1 MYKVCAFSD
10 GHGYLPEISEPF
22 DILLIAGDNVPLG
35 KQSGKTNTILW
46 YTSDFVN
53 WINKLPFKDEKSKV
67 YIIAGNHEV
76 ALERLPKDEMNAMW
90 NYISK
95 DTNNRVVYLQNQLSI
110 HDENIKIFG
119 TPYCKVFGR
128 WAYMAKPAMLDAY
141 YSAIPNDVDILL
153 THDAPYGTSDIC
165 FDHFYK
171 EHLGNTSL
179 KTAIEEKQPK
189 YCIHGHLH
197 TANHEVEKLGDTSV
211 ICVSLLN
218 EEYVPTF
225 EPFYFEI

>member
-22 DILLIAGDNVPLG
+22 DILLIAGDNIPLG
-35 KQSGKTNTILW
+35 KQSIIIETLLW
-46 YTSDFVN
+46 YTDNFVK
-53 WINKLPFKDEKSKV
+53 WINKLPFKDKKSKV
-67 YIIAGNHEV
+67 YVIAGNHEV
-76 ALERLPKDEMNAMW
+76 AMSKLSVDELNELW
-90 NYISK
+90 DYISEKTK
-95 DTNNRVVYLQNQLSI
+95 DRVIYLQNQLAI

-128 WAYMAKPAMLDAY
+128 WAYMARPETLKAY
-141 YSAIPNDVDILL
+141 YSAIPEDTDILL

-171 EHLGNTSL
+171 EHLGNVPL
-179 KTAIEEKQPK
+179 KEAIEEKQPK

-211 ICVSLLN
+211 ICVSLLD
-218 EEYVPTF
+218 EEYYPTF

>member
-10 GHGYLPEISEPF
+10 GHGYLPKISEPF
-22 DILLIAGDNVPLG
+22 DILLIAGDNVPLRN
-35 KQSGKTNTILW
+35 QSSKTSTILW
-46 YTSDFVN
+46 YTSTFVDWVKN
-53 WINKLPFKDEKSKV
+53 LPFNDEESKV

-76 ALERLPKDEMNAMW
+76 AMERLPKDERNAVW
-90 NYISK
+90 NYVS
-95 DTNNRVVYLQNQLSI
+95 TYTEGRVIYLQNELAI
-110 HDENIKIFG
+110 HDNKIQIFG
-119 TPYCKVFGR
+119 TPYCKIFGR
-128 WAYMAKPAMLDAY
+128 WAYMAKPEALDVY
-141 YSAIPNDVDILL
+141 YSEIPKNVDILL

-197 TANHEVEKLGDTSV
+197 TANHEIEKIGDTSV
-211 ICVSLLN
+211 VCVSLLN
-218 EEYVPTF
+218 EEYTPTF